1 MSDADERMQILEM
14 IASGKIT
21 AEQGNQLLAALNSS
35 LEAEEDEN
43 LLEAGATKLAT
54 AEAAVYLDEQPVL
67 EEEQPAGYQPQG
79 EQAQEA
85 RSAASAPPS
94 LPPSAARWRS
104 FWMIPLW
111 IGVGITILG
120 GYWMYSAQINQS
132 VGWFICASIPF
143 LLGVLVIAL
152 AATSRTSPW
161 LHLRVKQKE
170 GERPQNIAFSFP
182 IPVRLTAWGLRTFG
196 HRIKGL
202 QDTSVDEVIMALGT
216 STSPDNPLY
225 IQVDE
230 GDDEEKVEIYIG

>member
-21 AEQGNQLLAALNSS
+21 ADQGNQLLAALNSTA
-35 LEAEEDEN
+35 EAEEEEN
-43 LLEAGATKLAT
+43 LLEAGD
-54 AEAAVYLDEQPVL
+54 AEAAIPLVDEPSVQADEL
-67 EEEQPAGYQPQG
+67 AAGF
-79 EQAQEA
+79 QAQEEQA
-85 RSAASAPPS
+85 EETFATRSAPPS

-120 GYWMYSAQINQS
+120 GYWMYSAQMKQS
-132 VGWFICASIPF
+132 VGWFICASMPF

-152 AATSRTSPW
+152 AAASRTSPW

-182 IPVRLTAWGLRTFG
+182 IPVRPAAWALRTFG

-202 QDTSVDEVIMALGT
+202 QDTAVDEVIMALGT

-230 GDDEEKVEIYIG
+230 GDDDEKVEIFIG